1 MNELQDLRKQSQRME
16 KINEAYI
23 NSVDQ
28 AFEVE
33 SIYKAKLDQKEV
45 ELEEKDK
52 IIKGLRK
59 LELE

>member
-1 MNELQDLRKQSQRME
+1 ME

-33 SIYKAKLDQKEV
+33 SVYKAKLDQKEL

-52 IIKGLRK
+52 IIKSLRK
-59 LELE
+59 